1 MRVFREVGN
10 LLGIAM
16 AQRATGQVLL
26 DAGQGARAEE
36 LLQASLESAR
46 DLNDPWAEAASLVTL
61 ASAAR
66 RRGDLERAEALAR
79 EGLALAGP
87 LGTRRQLAIALE
99 TLAGT
104 AAASGRASRA
114 ARLFGAAGALRD
126 SLGMP
131 RPEAER
137 ARYEAD
143 LATARQSLGP
153 DGLEAQLSAGRALSL
168 THALSEAQGEPG
180 EPGEPRPVRE
190 PMT

>member
-1 MRVFREVGN
+1 
-10 LLGIAM
+10 
-16 AQRATGQVLL
+16 
-26 DAGQGARAEE
+26 
-36 LLQASLESAR
+36 
-46 DLNDPWAEAASLVTL
+46 
-61 ASAAR
+61 
-66 RRGDLERAEALAR
+66 
-79 EGLALAGP
+79 LALAGP

-99 TLAGT
+99 ILAGT

-143 LATARQSLGP
+143 LAAARQLLGP

-168 THALSEAQGEPG
+168 PHALSEAQGEPS
-180 EPGEPRPVRE
+180 ELRPVRE
-190 PMT
+190 QVT